1 MPSIGETIG
10 ISAIDHRPDAALA
23 CQIDVQ
29 STLFTTSRPNL
40 EDVNGITSRM

>member
-29 STLFTTSRPNL
+29 STLFTTSRR
-40 EDVNGITSRM
+40 TSKTWTGSRPRC